1 MNKGEEHWVQLRI
14 GSVDTDFTDTLNK
27 PQHLVGESSTDSSG
41 NYNRLLPECLT
52 KKAKLEER
60 KESKTKAEEP
70 VDISLNEEDSK
81 QNNISLRSGTRCDD
95 ITNNDRFSFNKLAIR
110 RSAMLKE
117 PVINDDNNSNSALEQ
132 MEADNMTM
140 ISQMLQPP
148 MLTDQLPADDFVE
161 HMTCRT
167 VRIGSYKVFPS
178 DQVILTSQYVGISVP
193 SIEDR
198 SKSIKVR
205 IPYSQIVKVLANY
218 GRGLPVFFIYTTP
231 LMGSKIRDVLN
242 MISEDGFYYDPAS
255 KASECTK
262 KNTNAYGNAYSI
274 TNVSKLGFY

>member
-132 MEADNMTM
+132 MEA
-140 ISQMLQPP
+140 
-148 MLTDQLPADDFVE
+148 
-161 HMTCRT
+161 
-167 VRIGSYKVFPS
+167 G
-178 DQVILTSQYVGISVP
+178 
-193 SIEDR
+193 

-255 KASECTK
+255 KVETQKRIILLPNKLSSMEKFKFKAILNNFFD
-262 KNTNAYGNAYSI
+262 KNMYEELSSKEANDILVRALPKELQ
-274 TNVSKLGFY
+274 NVLRKIQMPTVMPTPLQTFQN